1 MTLLF
6 SGYAIQYYIATL
18 YIGKLPGDK
27 FVNGMIFGI
36 SEIISVLLCG
46 ILMKL
51 FTDITVFNIIFI
63 ESILAYFIYIFL
75 GEMGNFCYIG
85 LILLV

>member
-36 SEIISVLLCG
+36 SEIVSVLASG
-46 ILMKL
+46 VLMGL

-63 ESILAYFIYIFL
+63 ESIVAYIIYIFF
-75 GEMGNFCYIG
+75 GDQGNLCYLG